1 MQTSI
6 KIPHR
11 LYEAAIAAGFDGDC
25 EAGAWLLFKK
35 IEIKKNPWTGKSEN
49 RLILREVIRF
59 TEAETIESSPTRLTI
74 LTASYVALLKRA
86 EDEEL
91 VVGFLH
97 GHPTGHAQFSSWD
110 DNNESALLQAGQ
122 NRNGPV
128 TMLVSL
134 LVLPHGPVKAR
145 IWYNTISSE
154 NSGVFVSGKRS
165 LYFHGTDELPA
176 PDEKLD
182 RQARV
187 FGDQF
192 NNTLANLSV
201 SVVGAGGTGS
211 PLATMLVRSGV
222 GKVAVMD
229 DDMIEESNLH
239 RLWGVGQ
246 NNIGEYKAEALV
258 QTLEALRLGSKLVA
272 LNHNV
277 LEPACRDTL
286 KSSDII
292 FCATD
297 DHAGRMMLN
306 RFAYF
311 YEIPVIDIGLAI
323 QKGDDVSIQ
332 DMTGRVTSIY
342 PGSSCLLCRNIV
354 DPRRAREQELF
365 NKSPDEYHRQK
376 REGYV
381 LEGGDPEPA
390 FIGMTTSVACMAMDE
405 FSQMLSGFR
414 GQKHVVTQRLRRFQI
429 PEDRC
434 SGGHPDPDCPICAS
448 NEYWGLGDVKPFLDR
463 VN

>member
-1 MQTSI
+1 MRTSI
-6 KIPHR
+6 NIPCR

-35 IEIKKNPWTGKSEN
+35 IEIANNPWTGKSET

-59 TEAETIESSPTRLTI
+59 TEAETVESSPTRLTI

-122 NRNGPV
+122 NRNGPD

-134 LVLPHGPVKAR
+134 LVLPDGPIKAR
-145 IWYNTISSE
+145 IWHNTNSPEISD
-154 NSGVFVSGKRS
+154 VWISGKQS
-165 LYFHGTDELPA
+165 NYFHGAEELPL

-192 NNTLANLSV
+192 NSTVASLSV
-201 SVVGAGGTGS
+201 AVVGAGGTGS

-222 GKVAVMD
+222 GKVAIID
-229 DDMIEESNLH
+229 DDKIEESNLH

-246 NNIGEYKAEALV
+246 NNIGEHKAEALV
-258 QTLEALRLGSKLVA
+258 QNLKALKLGSKIVGF
-272 LNHNV
+272 NHNV

-286 KSSDII
+286 KSSNII

-311 YEIPVIDIGLAI
+311 YEIPIIDIGLAI
-323 QKGDDVSIQ
+323 QKGDGANIQ

-342 PGSSCLLCRNIV
+342 PGSPCLLCRNIV
-354 DPRRAREQELF
+354 DPRKAREQELL
-365 NKSPDEYHRQK
+365 NKSPVEYQRQK
-376 REGYV
+376 LEGYV

-414 GQKHVVTQRLRRFQI
+414 GQKRIVTQRLRRFQI

-434 SGGHPDPDCPICAS
+434 SGGHPDSDCPICAS
-448 NEYWGLGDVKPFLDR
+448 NEYWGIGDVKPFLDR